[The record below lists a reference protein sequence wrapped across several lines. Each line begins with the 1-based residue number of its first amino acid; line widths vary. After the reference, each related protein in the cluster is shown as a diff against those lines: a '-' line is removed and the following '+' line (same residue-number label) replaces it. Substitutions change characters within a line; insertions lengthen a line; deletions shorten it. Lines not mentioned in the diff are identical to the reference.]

1 MRKVLS
7 IIYYLILVYLL
18 TIIYYKRR
26 KKNCTIIIIIYN
38 ALKKKKKKTYGTY
51 IYIFFLSH
59 LELNLFPK
67 ICSSLSKL
75 KIKST
80 KYEFN
85 TFVLRNLVK
94 THNSYPITKDSQL
107 I

>member
-38 ALKKKKKKTYGTY
+38 ALKKKKKTYGTY

>member
-38 ALKKKKKKTYGTY
+38 ALKKKKKKLMEH

>member
-26 KKNCTIIIIIYN
+26 KKKLYN
-38 ALKKKKKKTYGTY
+38 YYYNLQFIKKKKKKLMEH